1 MLYDVT
7 LRDGNHALRHRLTTD
22 FVAKYCDLAEK
33 TDSYA
38 VEIGHGNGLGASSFL
53 VGKSKHSDAELL
65 ETARA
70 HLKTKRLAVHTI
82 PGFAT
87 IERDLTPAI
96 NHGVDLFRVATHASE
111 ADVAERHIG
120 FLKKQNVEVQGVL
133 MMTHMLNPEE
143 LRAQALIHQDQ
154 GADAVIIMDSAGFY
168 RPQDVSLRISLLTD
182 ALSIPIGFHAHNN
195 LGVAVTNALSASVAG
210 ATFLDG
216 SIMGLGAGAGNA
228 QLENL
233 AANLLEDRSDVSGID
248 NYLAL
253 SKLVEQEWAEFLPRV
268 TSGSIESALSGAF
281 SGYAPQVAKISAE
294 LGVDKSKLWRAIGDR
309 RLVAGQES
317 MIREIATDLMN
328 L

>member
-7 LRDGNHALRHRLTTD
+7 LRDGNHALRHQLTTE
-22 FVAKYCDLAEK
+22 FVANYCDIAEK
-33 TDSYA
+33 TSSYA
-38 VEIGHGNGLGASSFL
+38 VEVGHGNGLGASSFL
-53 VGKSKHSDAELL
+53 VGKSKHTDFELL
-65 ETARA
+65 SVARE
-70 HLKTKRLAVHTI
+70 HLRTKRLAVHTI

-87 IERDLTPAI
+87 IERDLVPAVAI
-96 NHGVDLFRVATHASE
+96 GVDVFRVATHASE

-120 FLKKQNVEVQGVL
+120 FLKKQGVEVQGVL
-133 MMTHMLNPEE
+133 MMTHMLTPED
-143 LRAQALIHQDQ
+143 LREQALIHQGQ

-168 RPQDVSLRISLLTD
+168 KPQDVTLRIGLLRE
-182 ALSIPIGFHAHNN
+182 ALEVPIGFHAHNN
-195 LGVAVTNALSASVAG
+195 LGVAVTNALSAGEAG
-210 ATFLDG
+210 ATILDG

-233 AANLLEDRSDVSGID
+233 AANLLSDRSAVSEID
-248 NYLAL
+248 DYLAL
-253 SKLVEQEWAEFLPRV
+253 SKLVEQGWAAHLPRV

-281 SGYAPQVAKISAE
+281 SGYATQVAKISEE

>member
-7 LRDGNHALRHRLTTD
+7 LRDGNHALRHQLTTE
-22 FVAKYCDLAEK
+22 FVANYCDIAEK
-33 TDSYA
+33 TNSYA
-38 VEIGHGNGLGASSFL
+38 VEVGHGNGLGASSFL
-53 VGKSKHSDAELL
+53 VGKSKHTDFELL
-65 ETARA
+65 SVARN

-87 IERDLTPAI
+87 IERDLVPAVAL
-96 NHGVDLFRVATHASE
+96 GVDVFRVATHASE

-120 FLKKQNVEVQGVL
+120 FLKKQGVEVQGVL
-133 MMTHMLNPEE
+133 MMTHMLTPEE
-143 LRAQALIHQDQ
+143 LREQALIHQGQ

-168 RPQDVSLRISLLTD
+168 KPQDVTIRIGLLRE
-182 ALSIPIGFHAHNN
+182 ALDVPLGFHAHNN
-195 LGVAVTNALSASVAG
+195 LGVAVTNALSAGEAG
-210 ATFLDG
+210 ATILDG

-233 AANLLEDRSDVSGID
+233 AANLLSDRSAVSEID
-248 NYLAL
+248 AYLAL
-253 SKLVEQEWAEFLPRV
+253 SKLVEHGWTERLPRV

-281 SGYAPQVAKISAE
+281 SGYATQVAKISEE